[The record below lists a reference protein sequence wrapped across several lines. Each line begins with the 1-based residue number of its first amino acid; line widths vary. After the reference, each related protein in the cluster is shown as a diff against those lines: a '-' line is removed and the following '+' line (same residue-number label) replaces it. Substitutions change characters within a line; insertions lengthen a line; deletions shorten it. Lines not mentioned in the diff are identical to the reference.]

1 MVELGAA
8 RRGRSSVMA
17 VGSEVEGSAQRATT
31 PLAVYTEGITA
42 GLAGGAAIAAWFF
55 ILDCIQGRPLYTP
68 TVLGAAVF
76 RSTETLKDVANI
88 QPSIELALAFTWF
101 HVLVFMLLG
110 LAASRLVWL
119 AERVPAIGF
128 GILMFFVIFEVG
140 FMIVCLSL
148 AEPVI
153 PALSWPA
160 ILIGNLLAAFALGG
174 VLWRRHPGLAIEP

>member
-1 MVELGAA
+1 M
-8 RRGRSSVMA
+8 
-17 VGSEVEGSAQRATT
+17 
-31 PLAVYTEGITA
+31 AVYTEGITA

-55 ILDCIQGRPLYTP
+55 ILDCIHGRPLYTP
-68 TVLGAAVF
+68 TLLGAALF
-76 RSTETLKDVANI
+76 RDAEALKDVANLE
-88 QPSIELALAFTWF
+88 PSIELALAFTWF

-119 AERVPAIGF
+119 AERVPAVGF

-140 FMIVCLSL
+140 FMVVCAAL

-160 ILIGNLLAAFALGG
+160 IFIGNLIAAFAMGG
-174 VLWRRHPGLAIEP
+174 VLWRRHPGLSVAP